1 MPPDFITIHN
11 RALAAFDI
19 ISGGEREAVVAKL
32 TALRE
37 LPRAQWTKE
46 GVRRGKGTVYHMTAG
61 EDLVVFF
68 SVLPDRR
75 FVIEDFARQ
84 ERLDLFSA
92 TRPQP
97 ADKT

>member
-19 ISGGEREAVVAKL
+19 ISGAEREATVAKL
-32 TALRE
+32 TALRD
-37 LPRAQWTKE
+37 LPRAQWAKE
-46 GVRRGKGTVYHMTAG
+46 GVRRGKGTVYHMTVG

-75 FVIEDFARQ
+75 LVIEDFARQ
-84 ERLDLFSA
+84 AMLDQFAA
-92 TRPQP
+92 TPPQP
-97 ADKT
+97 AAKT